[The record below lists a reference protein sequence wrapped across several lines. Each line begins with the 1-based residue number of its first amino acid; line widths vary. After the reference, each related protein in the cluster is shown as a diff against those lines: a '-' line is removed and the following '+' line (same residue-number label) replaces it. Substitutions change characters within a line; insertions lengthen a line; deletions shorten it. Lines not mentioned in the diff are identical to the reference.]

1 MEITA
6 VNGIVV
12 TQEIIII
19 LTMPRFNVGKPR
31 ASPTPITE
39 PTKVCVVEIGSPNL
53 EHIKTTEAAPKVA
66 QNPLEGVIS
75 VIFSPTVA
83 ITRYPQTIKPKTMN
97 PPPSPSIQVGIAT
110 FISTAPPSKIETTAA
125 KGPTALAT
133 SLDPWAKA
141 I

>member
-12 TQEIIII
+12 IQETIII
-19 LTMPRFNVGKPR
+19 LTMPKFNVGKPR

-53 EHIKTTEAAPKVA
+53 EHIKTTEAAPNVA

-75 VIFSPTVA
+75 VIFSPIVA
-83 ITRYPQTIKPKTMN
+83 ITR
-97 PPPSPSIQVGIAT
+97 
-110 FISTAPPSKIETTAA
+110 
-125 KGPTALAT
+125 
-133 SLDPWAKA
+133 
-141 I
+141 

>member
-12 TQEIIII
+12 IQETSII
-19 LTMPRFNVGKPR
+19 LTMLKFNVGNPR

-39 PTKVCVVEIGSPNL
+39 PTRVWVVEIGSPSL

-66 QNPLEGVIS
+66 QKPLEGVIS

-83 ITRYPQTIKPKTMN
+83 ITR
-97 PPPSPSIQVGIAT
+97 
-110 FISTAPPSKIETTAA
+110 
-125 KGPTALAT
+125 
-133 SLDPWAKA
+133 
-141 I
+141 